1 VLVLTEWREFVELDP
16 ADLAATVRAKVIV
29 DGRNCLDVDR
39 WTGAGWSVYCLGRGR
54 VTASAEAPA
63 AAPRS

>member
-16 ADLAATVRAKVIV
+16 HDLAATVRAKVIV

-39 WTGAGWSVYCLGRGR
+39 WAAAGWQVYCLGRSVIR
-54 VTASAEAPA
+54 PTPA
-63 AAPRS
+63 